1 MIRKGVQSEKNK
13 KMEMLR
19 LSEADLRFKYELSKV
34 PGAEKLMLCFQCGTC
49 TADCPVARF
58 SGSYRPIRILRMAE
72 LGMKKE
78 VLSSDDIWLCASCY
92 MCSDRCPQRVE
103 FASIMRALRNMAV
116 KEGIIPPGFM
126 EIASKVLETGLSNEV
141 TRFRA
146 RKREKAG
153 LPPLPNIDTKRITK
167 LAEMVGF
174 LKLFA
179 KKETKYV

>member
-1 MIRKGVQSEKNK
+1 MTKKEIESENDE
-13 KMEMLR
+13 KMEILR
-19 LSEADLRFKYELSKV
+19 LSEADLHFKYELSKV

-78 VLSSDDIWLCASCY
+78 VLSSDDIWLCAACY
-92 MCSDRCPQRVE
+92 MCTDRCPQGVE

-116 KEGIIPPGFM
+116 TEGIIPPGFM
-126 EIASKVLETGLSNEV
+126 EIASKVLEIGLANEV
-141 TRFRA
+141 TRFRV
-146 RKREKAG
+146 RKRERAG
-153 LPPLPNIDTKRITK
+153 LPPLPNIDTKRITQ

-174 LKLFA
+174 LKLIG
-179 KKETKYV
+179 KKETKDV